1 MSDGFPTLVPAFTL
15 KANIKGHPAT
25 GATSRHPEGISVV
38 DITSGSLISAD
49 NYPIKLNAVFLSGS
63 DYIKPDTSGAFLRL
77 DVKSLLKDE
86 SGALITL
93 YYTGHIET
101 TEAIMKALSGAPDA
115 KTVEFG
121 NIYLPTIPPPLS
133 YIQSTSPRASYG
145 PSSGRL
151 IKFPATHVTF
161 ETGAPELRLL
171 EQRIYVGNGRFI
183 VEDGNLVVEYKISQ
197 VQA

>member
-93 YYTGHIET
+93 YYTGHVET

-121 NIYLPTIPPPLS
+121 NIS
-133 YIQSTSPRASYG
+133 
-145 PSSGRL
+145 
-151 IKFPATHVTF
+151 THVTF